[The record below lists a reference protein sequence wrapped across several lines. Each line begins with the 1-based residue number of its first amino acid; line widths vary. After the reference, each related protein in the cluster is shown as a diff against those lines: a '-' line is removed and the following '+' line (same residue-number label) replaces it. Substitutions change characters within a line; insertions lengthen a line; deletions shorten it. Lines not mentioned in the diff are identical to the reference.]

1 MITQTIRNK
10 VDALWDVF
18 YSGGISNP
26 LLVIEQITYL
36 MFIHNLG
43 QIDEDR
49 ERASKML
56 GMDSYDSIFNGHE
69 EYRWSNIKS
78 ISDPTKLM
86 KLIEE
91 DLFPFIKTMNPNEKS
106 AFARY
111 MQNATFDIKSPQKL
125 VSIIGALDKVYEEIE
140 ASEEASKDDSLGDVY
155 EYMLDK
161 LGSSDKL
168 GQFRS
173 PRQIIDMMVHFIKP
187 TCKDMICDP
196 ACGTAGFLV
205 AAAKYIKETQ
215 SDVLYQQ
222 DNFAHFNT
230 SLFTGYDIDPTMLQI
245 AAMNM
250 MMHNIEN
257 PNISSRN
264 GLTAP
269 EEGQEN
275 EHDKYSV
282 VLANPPFTGS
292 IEKDTIAPELT
303 AVASTTKTELL
314 FIAQFLKLLK
324 VGGRA
329 AVIVPNGVLFSS
341 SKAHVAIRKELIE
354 KNRLQAVISMPS
366 GVFKPYSGVST
377 AVLVFTKTG
386 SGGTDKVWFY
396 DMHNDGKSLDDKRA
410 EISENDIPDIE
421 ARFDNLEAE
430 NDRAR
435 TEQSF
440 MVPKDEIVANG
451 YDLSINKYKEIVY
464 EQEDL
469 PSSDELIKEISE
481 LNDEY
486 QKELAVLKSMLSGK
500 GA

>member
-205 AAAKYIKETQ
+205 AAAKYIKATQ
-215 SDVLYQQ
+215 SDELYQQ
-222 DNFAHFNT
+222 DNFTHFNT

-341 SKAHVAIRKELIE
+341 SKAHIAIRKELIE

-396 DMHNDGKSLDDKRA
+396 DMKADGFSLDDKRS
-410 EISENDIPDIE
+410 EIKDNDIPDIVN
-421 ARFDNLEAE
+421 RFHNPKGEE
-430 NDRAR
+430 SRSR
-435 TEQSF
+435 KEQSF
-440 MVPKDEIVANG
+440 FVPVEEIRNND
-451 YDLSINKYKEIVY
+451 YDLSINKYKEIERVKVEY
-464 EQEDL
+464 E
-469 PSSDELIKEISE
+469 PVSDILTRLESTEGDYLKGYSE
-481 LNDEY
+481 LY
-486 QKELAVLKSMLSGK
+486 KMLEE
-500 GA
+500 